1 MGRSRPSAVLVA
13 LLALGTLTTGCD
25 GSHTERSHAAVA
37 APAPSAAELRTAQVN
52 APFAAPEEPTPAT
65 TPTSGAAPPCTGP
78 GLSMSLSA
86 PQTAHDALT
95 QTMFFQNTGSAPCVL
110 RGFPAVSFV
119 AGNEGTRVGEQALPI
134 GRRGDEVRL
143 EPRGAA
149 EATLQITRVASYDA
163 TSCRPVPVRGLRV
176 APPGGSG
183 SVFVPREDTA
193 CSHPELDEPQMRVGT
208 VGVH

>member
-1 MGRSRPSAVLVA
+1 MGRSRPSTVLVA
-13 LLALGTLTTGCD
+13 LLVFGTLTAGCG
-25 GSHTERSHAAVA
+25 GSRTEPPQAAAAVP
-37 APAPSAAELRTAQVN
+37 APAQLRTAPVN
-52 APFAAPEEPTPAT
+52 APLAAPERSTRPTP
-65 TPTSGAAPPCTGP
+65 TPDTGAVLPCTGP
-78 GLSMSLSA
+78 GLSMSLAA
-86 PQTAHDALT
+86 PQPTRDGLT
-95 QTMFFQNTGSAPCVL
+95 QTMFFQNTGSAPCVV

-119 AGNEGTRVGEQALPI
+119 AGNEGTPVGAQALPI

-149 EATLQITRVASYDA
+149 EATLQITRAASYDA
-163 TSCRPVPVRGLRV
+163 ELCQPVPVRGLRV

-208 VGVH
+208 VAAR